1 MHLSILEDNYLLL
14 DKGRFFLPH
23 LRIIL
28 RGINHYP
35 IHEWF
40 PCIFSLCFHMR
51 INEFNRNW
59 LSQYFTSKI
68 ILSFKSTFQFQLLP
82 NTFYPSSNWFWLFE
96 TILTCFYLKLVT
108 FSCLLFPLLN
118 QGCHLNPCSPSH
130 LKFKNHLKLS
140 IFTLFST
147 LIIKK

>member
-96 TILTCFYLKLVT
+96 TILACFNLKLLHFLA
-108 FSCLLFPLLN
+108 FSSICWTKVVIWILALPLISNSRITSSCPSLLSFQP
-118 QGCHLNPCSPSH
+118 
-130 LKFKNHLKLS
+130 
-140 IFTLFST
+140 
-147 LIIKK
+147 